1 MFSIVLNISFSY
13 WNSILKGI
21 GAIKTYNQIL
31 VVTKLTQLIISVVLL
46 FLSYGLIGVSVAY
59 FISVIVN
66 RLLQSFSYYNYSHET
81 KKPNIKLKL
90 NTIKKFSRLSY
101 LIR

>member
-46 FLSYGLIGVSVAY
+46 F
-59 FISVIVN
+59 
-66 RLLQSFSYYNYSHET
+66 
-81 KKPNIKLKL
+81 
-90 NTIKKFSRLSY
+90 
-101 LIR
+101 